1 MKSGS
6 SNNNAPPAARVD
18 TSASSHDILA
28 DLCAHGD
35 EFIAAAG
42 GHGGRG
48 NRTFASGGNRSP
60 RKVEPGTA
68 GGLAKCVSNED
79 IQLSLVFHA
88 LCMYELELRLIA
100 DVGLV
105 RLDCRP
111 CALQPTADA
120 WRVTRCNRSGGPT
133 LARALFWQP
142 SAMPSRTL
150 LLSPSRR

>member
-68 GGLAKCVSNED
+68 GGLAKCVSDED
-79 IQLSLVFHA
+79 IQLPLVFHA

-111 CALQPTADA
+111 CALQPTANA